1 MKTEEAI
8 GWALRVGGPLPYI
21 GYTFSTNK
29 DDIEKQVVTKYHKP
43 MKVAIVPL
51 REWRRLKK
59 LDAKKKRS

>member
-1 MKTEEAI
+1 MKIEEAV

-29 DDIEKQVVTKYHKP
+29 EEIEKLIVTKYHHP
-43 MKVAIVPL
+43 IKVAVVSL

-59 LDAKKKRS
+59 LDTKKK